1 MKNINLPELYR
12 EIEKFSSERD
22 WDQFHS
28 VKNLSMALSIEA
40 GELMEIFQWMSE
52 EKSNQC
58 KDDTALRSKLDDEIA
73 DVFIYLL
80 RITAKTGTDLE
91 LAVKNKMKKNAE
103 KYPVE
108 LAKGNS
114 KKYNEY

>member
-1 MKNINLPELYR
+1 MKNINLQELYH
-12 EIEKFSSERD
+12 EIENFSSERD

-40 GELMEIFQWMSE
+40 SELMEIFQWMSE
-52 EKSNQC
+52 ESSNEV
-58 KDDTALRSKLDDEIA
+58 KNESSIRERLDDEIA

-80 RITAKTGTDLE
+80 RIVAKTNTDLE
-91 LAVKNKMKKNAE
+91 QAVKNKMKKNAL

-114 KKYNEY
+114 KKYD